1 MRLHS
6 RRARGVREPCL
17 SRRFARGPGTRRVSC
32 RQLRSRLPPRYPCTL
47 GGRARDGQLGHHD
60 TEDISRPREVADLAD
75 VELEKVTCGA
85 HHTIAVATAPER
97 EVYAWGWGDFGR
109 LGTGDPGDRHA
120 PTPVRALR
128 GVHVEHVAC
137 GDSHCLVVARDGTLF
152 SFGRNQNGQLGLGD
166 SEDRLSPCVVQFFR
180 DAGTRVRRAAGG
192 AEHSAVTDARGAMYT
207 FGWGRYGN
215 LGHGHARD
223 LHVPTLVESL
233 KGQHVTDPI
242 CGWRHSA
249 ALTDQGRLWTF
260 GWSKYGQLGHGDC
273 VDHWTPSCCPSSP
286 AGRSPPRRAAGGT
299 CARWRGPPA
308 RSTPGAG
315 TTSVSWA
322 RARARTR
329 TRRGGGRGGGGA
341 PGGEGGGVRVA
352 AHGRRGGGR
361 RRGVHVGAVRERAA
375 RSRGHRA
382 AGDAREGGG
391 ARFAAARHRAGGR
404 RRRENAAKK
413 RPRTEQDD
421 MRVPS
426 QKPHD
431 ADFAAVPDS

>member
-1 MRLHS
+1 MPVAEVCAGAGHT
-6 RRARGVREPCL
+6 ACL
-17 SRRFARGPGTRRVSC
+17 LSAVAVETPAAVSLYTWG
-32 RQLRSRLPPRYPCTL
+32 Q
-47 GGRARDGQLGHHD
+47 GEDGQLGHHD

-166 SEDRLSPCVVQFFR
+166 TEDRLSPCVVQFFR
-180 DAGTRVRRAAGG
+180 DVGTRVRRAAGG

-233 KGQHVTDPI
+233 EGQHVTDPI

-249 ALTDQGRLWTF
+249 ALTDGGRLWTF

-273 VDHWTPSCCPSSP
+273 VDHWTPKLLPEFAGGPITAASGGWRHMCALAGSTGTLYAWGWNHFGQLGIGSREDANAPREVVVGMREAVKMVACGWRHTVAVAGDDDEVYTWGRCVNGQLGHGDTAQRETPTKVDALNLLRQGITP
-286 AGRSPPRRAAGGT
+286 AGN
-299 CARWRGPPA
+299 
-308 RSTPGAG
+308 
-315 TTSVSWA
+315 
-322 RARARTR
+322 
-329 TRRGGGRGGGGA
+329 
-341 PGGEGGGVRVA
+341 
-352 AHGRRGGGR
+352 
-361 RRGVHVGAVRERAA
+361 
-375 RSRGHRA
+375 
-382 AGDAREGGG
+382 AGDDT
-391 ARFAAARHRAGGR
+391 
-404 RRRENAAKK
+404 AKK

-421 MRVPS
+421 MRVPNRTS
-426 QKPHD
+426 GEKPR
-431 ADFAAVPDS
+431 AAGDFAAVPDS